1 MEGSVLIY
9 GANGYSGELVAE
21 EAHRRGLRP
30 LLAGRDPESVAR
42 VASRLG
48 LPYRVMGLEDETAL
62 GEALSRVELVLHC
75 AGPFSR
81 TWEPMMRACLRAGRP
96 YLDINGELPVYQAL
110 RQHDAEARRAGV
122 MLLPGVGC
130 NVVPTDCLGAHL
142 QHRLPGARRLV
153 LAFAMTA
160 GPSRGSATVML
171 EMMTNPGAVLEGGVL
186 RSVPARWK
194 TRAFDFGDG
203 IARKAITVPWG
214 NLCTTWLST
223 GIPDIEVYGVYPTA
237 LEPILQNLLRS
248 NLRGPTAEELEEGR
262 SYFYG
267 EVEDDAG
274 GKAVSLMRGPNAYT
288 LTARAAVLAAE
299 QVLQGRLRP
308 GFQTPARLLGAEF
321 ALKVRDVSL
330 VDLP

>member
-9 GANGYSGELVAE
+9 GANGYTGELVAE
-21 EAHRRGLRP
+21 EAWRRGLRP
-30 LLAGRDPESVAR
+30 LLAGRDPEAVAR

-62 GEALSRVELVLHC
+62 VEALSEVELVLHC

-81 TWEPMMRACLRAGRP
+81 TWKPMMRACLRTGRP
-96 YLDINGELPVYQAL
+96 YLDINGELSVFEAL
-110 RQHDAEARRAGV
+110 HQHDAEARRAGV

-130 NVVPTDCLGAHL
+130 DVVPTDCLAAHL
-142 QHRLPGARRLV
+142 QRRLPGARRLV

-160 GPSRGSATVML
+160 GPSRGTASAML
-171 EMMTNPGAVLEGGVL
+171 EMMTDQGAVRQGGAL
-186 RSVPARWK
+186 CLVPPRWK

-203 IARKAITVPWG
+203 TPRKAITVPWG
-214 NLCTTWLST
+214 DLCTAWLST

-237 LEPILQNLLRS
+237 LQPILQNVLQS
-248 NLRGPTAEELEEGR
+248 GVRGPSAQELAEGR
-262 SYFYG
+262 SYFVG
-267 EVEDDAG
+267 EVEDDSG
-274 GKAVSLMRGPNAYT
+274 HKVVSRLSGPNAYT
-288 LTARAAVLAAE
+288 FTARAAVLAAE

-308 GFQTPARLLGAEF
+308 GFQTPSRLLGAEF